1 MTGTSES
8 REVAA
13 AAAGQCPKCAAAR
26 PDLST
31 PCPSCGA
38 PALGPAD
45 PARPAAGGPARP
57 ASITDAL
64 MQVRL
69 TDIEPYIGL
78 RYLSKLFRVIAII
91 VLLAMLLEI
100 GLGFAELGSA
110 AIPTLIRVTMT
121 LLAIAGLFWGAGD
134 LAILMIDIG
143 HDVRAA
149 RILIGRQAAH
159 HLVEHH
165 KEPHQ
170 RAGERTPRV

>member
-8 REVAA
+8 RAVAA
-13 AAAGQCPKCAAAR
+13 AAAGKCPQCAASR

-38 PALGPAD
+38 PPLGPAD
-45 PARPAAGGPARP
+45 PARPAAGPARP
-57 ASITDAL
+57 PSITDAL

-100 GLGFAELGSA
+100 GLMVNELGSA

-121 LLAIAGLFWGAGD
+121 MLAVAGLFWGAGD

-159 HLVEHH
+159 HLAEHH
-165 KEPHQ
+165 NDPHQ
-170 RAGERTPRV
+170 RAGERAPRG

>member
-1 MTGTSES
+1 
-8 REVAA
+8 
-13 AAAGQCPKCAAAR
+13 
-26 PDLST
+26 
-31 PCPSCGA
+31 
-38 PALGPAD
+38 
-45 PARPAAGGPARP
+45 
-57 ASITDAL
+57 

-91 VLLAMLLEI
+91 VLLAMVLEI
-100 GLGFAELGSA
+100 GLGFAEQGSA

-159 HLVEHH
+159 HLSQHH
-165 KEPHQ
+165 GDPHQ
-170 RAGERTPRV
+170 RAGEREPRS

>member
-1 MTGTSES
+1 
-8 REVAA
+8 
-13 AAAGQCPKCAAAR
+13 
-26 PDLST
+26 
-31 PCPSCGA
+31 
-38 PALGPAD
+38 
-45 PARPAAGGPARP
+45 
-57 ASITDAL
+57 

-91 VLLAMLLEI
+91 VLLAMILEI
-100 GLGFAELGSA
+100 GLGFAEQGSA

-159 HLVEHH
+159 HIAEHH
-165 KEPHQ
+165 HEPHQ
-170 RAGERTPRV
+170 RAGERPPRGG

>member
-1 MTGTSES
+1 MSETSES
-8 REVAA
+8 RAMAA
-13 AAAGQCPKCAAAR
+13 AAAGQCAKCGAPR
-26 PDLST
+26 PDLSI

-45 PARPAAGGPARP
+45 PARPGPARP
-57 ASITDAL
+57 PSITDAL

-91 VLLAMLLEI
+91 VILAMILEI
-100 GLGFAELGSA
+100 GLGFAEQGSA

-159 HLVEHH
+159 HLAEHH
-165 KEPHQ
+165 NEPHQ
-170 RAGERTPRV
+170 RAGERGPRG

>member
-1 MTGTSES
+1 MSETSES
-8 REVAA
+8 RAMAA
-13 AAAGQCPKCAAAR
+13 AAAGQCAKCGAPR
-26 PDLST
+26 PDLSI
-31 PCPSCGA
+31 PCPACGA

-45 PARPAAGGPARP
+45 PARPAAPVRP
-57 ASITDAL
+57 PSITDAL

-91 VLLAMLLEI
+91 VILAMILEI
-100 GLGFAELGSA
+100 GLGFAEQGSA

-159 HLVEHH
+159 HLAEHH
-165 KEPHQ
+165 QQPHQ
-170 RAGERTPRV
+170 RAGERGPNA

>member
-1 MTGTSES
+1 MTETSES
-8 REVAA
+8 RAVAA
-13 AAAGQCPKCAAAR
+13 AAAGQCAKCSAAR
-26 PDLST
+26 PDLSI

-38 PALGPAD
+38 PPLGPAD
-45 PARPAAGGPARP
+45 PARPAVPARP
-57 ASITDAL
+57 PSITDAL

-91 VLLAMLLEI
+91 VILAMILEI
-100 GLGFAELGSA
+100 GLGFAEQGSA

-159 HLVEHH
+159 HLAEHH
-165 KEPHQ
+165 HEPHQ
-170 RAGERTPRV
+170 RAGERAPRG

>member
-1 MTGTSES
+1 MTETRES
-8 REVAA
+8 RAVAA
-13 AAAGQCPKCAAAR
+13 AAAGKCPECGAAR
-26 PDLST
+26 PDLSAA
-31 PCPSCGA
+31 CAACGD

-45 PARPAAGGPARP
+45 PARPAPVPARP
-57 ASITDAL
+57 PSITDAL

-91 VLLAMLLEI
+91 VLLAMVLEI
-100 GLGFAELGSA
+100 GLGVAQQGSA

-121 LLAIAGLFWGAGD
+121 MLAIAGLFWGAGD

-159 HLVEHH
+159 HIAEHH

-170 RAGERTPRV
+170 RAGERAPRG

>member
-1 MTGTSES
+1 MTGMSES
-8 REVAA
+8 RAVAA
-13 AAAGQCPKCAAAR
+13 AAAGQCPNCAAAR

-38 PALGPAD
+38 AALGPAD
-45 PARPAAGGPARP
+45 PARAATGAPRAPG
-57 ASITDAL
+57 ITDAL

-91 VLLAMLLEI
+91 VLLAMVLEI
-100 GLGFAELGSA
+100 GLGFAEQGGA

-159 HLVEHH
+159 HIADHH
-165 KEPHQ
+165 GEPHQ
-170 RAGERTPRV
+170 RAGERAPRA